1 MQGPRVSELQSS
13 HSNQT
18 TDFRVC
24 AFLLWGWKGYTQ
36 PSSSHSL
43 AVRVLRYWRTGEW
56 WGEAGLQDA
65 GWSWEAG
72 NREEGTEQPLQEAGP
87 VNVGNTCGIFFS
99 LRACLLLSYL
109 FLLFASIIYIC
120 VLFSSYLSQVLS
132 HSISFLFYLVL
143 SFLRIIF
150 FLLPSH
156 FTLTPFVS
164 WSPCTLNTLFNFFI
178 FLSLTIKLCIKRTV
192 IFFV

>member
-1 MQGPRVSELQSS
+1 MERIHTAQLIPFTGSQGTQILKNWGVVGGSRTSGCWLVVRSRKQRGGDGAAAAGGRTRECRKHLW
-13 HSNQT
+13 H
-18 TDFRVC
+18 
-24 AFLLWGWKGYTQ
+24 FLL
-36 PSSSHSL
+36 PASL
-43 AVRVLRYWRTGEW
+43 
-56 WGEAGLQDA
+56 
-65 GWSWEAG
+65 
-72 NREEGTEQPLQEAGP
+72 
-87 VNVGNTCGIFFS
+87 
-99 LRACLLLSYL
+99 CLLLSYL

-164 WSPCTLNTLFNFFI
+164 
-178 FLSLTIKLCIKRTV
+178 
-192 IFFV
+192 